1 MGVEESDDIFRAMLP
16 ISFPVIM
23 TLSFLCVFLLNPI
36 LIPFVFLLQ
45 YLRVLT
51 ITPYIYL
58 INTLL
63 PKFFPK
69 ECATIFANLRKSFP
83 VTVDGTL
90 PKKGIYLFHPHGYMA
105 ASIVLH
111 TATRFTDWPIRMIKC
126 AVIPGLKY
134 YMGMTEVLEDRFV
147 DSKYDDMKKLLTH
160 THSSLA
166 VSPGG
171 LDEMVQI
178 RKKELRIKLLSRKG
192 VFRLAIE
199 TGTPLVPVLL
209 FGETELCN
217 PLEGS
222 LMEYAHSWVRM
233 LRIPLVLP
241 SYELC
246 MKWLSLQKKPFD
258 TKCVSVI
265 GEAVAVGEARSPTEE
280 EIYSL
285 RATYIE
291 ALKKLY
297 AKTKPA
303 DYAAEMIID

>member
-1 MGVEESDDIFRAMLP
+1 MGNEVSDDIFRAMLP

-23 TLSFLCVFLLNPI
+23 TISFLCVLLLNP
-36 LIPFVFLLQ
+36 LIIPLIFFLQ
-45 YLRVLT
+45 YMRVIT

-58 INTLL
+58 VNTLA
-63 PKFFPK
+63 PKLFPE
-69 ECATIFANLRKSFP
+69 ECAAVFTNLRKSFP
-83 VTVDGTL
+83 VTVTAR
-90 PKKGIYLFHPHGYMA
+90 PAKGIYLFHPHGYMA

-111 TATRFTDWPIRMIKC
+111 TATRFTDWPVRNIKC

-134 YMGMTEVLEDRFV
+134 YLGMPEVLEDRFV
-147 DSKYDDMKKLLTH
+147 ESNYSDMKKLLTH

-199 TGTPLVPVLL
+199 TGTPLVPVLI

-222 LMEYAHSWVRM
+222 LMEYAHSWTRM
-233 LRIPLVLP
+233 FRIPLVLP
-241 SYELC
+241 SLELC
-246 MKWLSLQKKPFD
+246 MKWLSLRQKPLD

-265 GEAVAVGEARSPTEE
+265 GKAVEAGPARDPTEE
-280 EIYSL
+280 EIYDL
-285 RATYIE
+285 RAKYIE
-291 ALKKLY
+291 GVKKLY
-297 AKTKPA
+297 AETKPA
-303 DYAAEMIID
+303 DYAAEMIIV